1 MSRTESKFDE
11 LIIESNDGSK
21 SVDVTKGVRSIDY
34 YEDIFS
40 PIITVKMTIVTTGDA
55 LPGKDGKGQSIYNG
69 LPLRG
74 GERVSMKIAANSETN
89 KPLDFSTSPKD
100 YLYVSSISNVIA
112 ENQREAFT
120 LNLVPREAIT
130 NETTR
135 VSGKYP
141 TDAPIDVSVK
151 KIIKDYLKTDKS
163 VNVDETSNTYGF
175 IGNLKRPFNILVW
188 LASKAV
194 PKRQDSSAGFL
205 FYQTIDGF
213 NFKSIDTLISTKP
226 KASYTY
232 TDVVENQTEKN
243 NDFNILEYT
252 IDRNQN
258 LLEKLRLGAYA
269 SFRVGFNPLDCS
281 FTLPQKGLFTQKD
294 YLGKTK
300 NLGQEL
306 KLPPI
311 SNDANQT
318 LGELPSRIM
327 TQVLDIGTM
336 EKDVSTKP
344 NADPFLYQSQ
354 AIMRYNL
361 LFTQTV
367 QMTVPL
373 NTNLRA
379 GDLIACDFPR
389 VTRSEVPE
397 YDDEQSG
404 LYMIKELCHHY
415 DNENSLTS
423 MKLVRDT
430 YGKYGTN
437 NK

>member
-1 MSRTESKFDE
+1 MSRKESTFDE
-11 LIIESNDGSK
+11 IIIESNDGSN
-21 SVDVTKGVRSIDY
+21 SVDVVAGVRSIDY
-34 YEDIFS
+34 YEDLFS
-40 PIITVKMTIVTTGDA
+40 PIITCKITIVTTGDTM
-55 LPGKDGKGQSIYNG
+55 PGKDGKGLGIYNG

-74 GERVSMKIAANSETN
+74 GERVSMKIAANSNTN
-89 KPLDFSTSPKD
+89 KPLDFSTNPKD
-100 YLYVSSISNVIA
+100 YLFVSSISNVIA
-112 ENQREAFT
+112 ENKREAFT

-141 TDAPIDVSVK
+141 TDSPIDVSVR
-151 KIIKDYLKTDKS
+151 KIIKDYLKTDKPVS
-163 VNVDETSNTYGF
+163 VDESSNTYGF

-194 PKRQDSSAGFL
+194 PKRQDSGAGFL
-205 FYQTIDGF
+205 FYQTQEGF
-213 NFKSIDTLISTKP
+213 NFRSIDSLISSKAV
-226 KASYTY
+226 ASYVY
-232 TDVVENQTEKN
+232 TDVVKNQTESN
-243 NDFNILEYT
+243 NDFNILQYS

-258 LLEKLRLGAYA
+258 LLEKLRLGAFA
-269 SFRVGFNPLDCS
+269 SFRAAFNPIDCT

-294 YLGKTK
+294 YKTK

-306 KLPPI
+306 KLPSI
-311 SNDANQT
+311 SNDSNQT
-318 LGELPSRIM
+318 LGDLPSRII
-327 TQVLDIGTM
+327 TSVVDIGTM
-336 EKDVSTKP
+336 EKDVSLKP
-344 NADPFLYQSQ
+344 NADPFQYQSQ
-354 AIMRYNL
+354 AVMRYNL

-373 NTNLRA
+373 NTNLKA
-379 GDLIACDFPR
+379 GDIIECNFPK
-389 VTRSEVPE
+389 VSINEKPE

-430 YGKYGTN
+430 FGKYGTN